1 MTKATIIDWRSARPA
16 DVILVSGPE
25 EYLADRA
32 IRSVRDQLRQTSE
45 NLEIYD
51 VDASDYA
58 SGQLLNLTSPS
69 LFAEPRLLILKNVER
84 CTDALIVDGI
94 DYLTAPTAD
103 TTVILRHN
111 GSSVRGKKLLDSIR
125 GSSNSVEIN
134 CLKISKDADR
144 AAFVQQEFSA
154 AKRQI
159 APAATKALLE
169 AFTDDLA
176 ELAAAC
182 NQLLQDSAETIDAA
196 IVEKYYGGRVETN
209 GFKVL
214 DAAFAGESGEAL
226 ALLRHAL
233 SSGSDPVPIL
243 AGMAMKMRQ
252 LAKLSSNRSATA
264 AQIGMAPWQLDR
276 LQRVLRGW
284 TEEGLANIM
293 MQLASTDAAI
303 KGAERDPV
311 FALEKLVLNISSKGM
326 N

>member
-1 MTKATIIDWRSARPA
+1 VSKATILDWRSVRPA

-25 EYLADRA
+25 DYLADRA
-32 IRSVRDQLRQTSE
+32 IKSVRTQLRKTSE
-45 NLEIYD
+45 NLEISD

-69 LFAEPRLLILKNVER
+69 LFAEPRLLIFKNVER
-84 CTDALIVDGI
+84 CTDALITDGI
-94 DYLTAPTAD
+94 DYLSAPTSD

-125 GSSNSVEIN
+125 GSAKSVEVS

-144 AAFVQQEFSA
+144 AAFVQNEFIEA
-154 AKRQI
+154 NRQI
-159 APAATKALLE
+159 VPAATKALLE
-169 AFTDDLA
+169 AFNDDLA

-182 NQLLQDSAETIDAA
+182 SQLLQDSAETIDAS

-214 DAAFAGESGEAL
+214 DAAFSGESGKAL

-233 SSGSDPVPIL
+233 ASGSDPVPIL

-264 AQIGMAPWQLDR
+264 AQIGMAPWQLDQ

-284 TEEGLANIM
+284 SEEGLANIM
-293 MQLASTDAAI
+293 LQLASTDAAI
-303 KGAERDPV
+303 KGAEKDPV
-311 FALEKLVLNISSKGM
+311 FALEKLVLNISGKGT

>member
-1 MTKATIIDWRSARPA
+1 MSKATILDWRSVRPA

-25 EYLADRA
+25 DYLADRA
-32 IRSVRDQLRQTSE
+32 IKSVRTQLRKTSE
-45 NLEIYD
+45 NLEISD

-69 LFAEPRLLILKNVER
+69 LFAEPRLLIFKNVER
-84 CTDALIVDGI
+84 CTDALITDGI
-94 DYLTAPTAD
+94 DYLSAPTSD

-125 GSSNSVEIN
+125 GSAKSVEVS

-144 AAFVQQEFSA
+144 AAFVQNEFIEA
-154 AKRQI
+154 NRQI
-159 APAATKALLE
+159 VPAATKALLE
-169 AFTDDLA
+169 AFNDDLA

-182 NQLLQDSAETIDAA
+182 SQLLQDSAETIDAS

-214 DAAFAGESGEAL
+214 DAAFSGESGKAL

-233 SSGSDPVPIL
+233 ASGSDPVPIL

-264 AQIGMAPWQLDR
+264 AQIGMAPWQLDQ

-284 TEEGLANIM
+284 SEEGLANIM
-293 MQLASTDAAI
+293 LQLASTDAAI
-303 KGAERDPV
+303 KGAEKDAV
-311 FALEKLVLNISSKGM
+311 FALEKLVLNISGKGT

>member
-1 MTKATIIDWRSARPA
+1 
-16 DVILVSGPE
+16 VLVFGPE
-25 EYLADRA
+25 DYLADRA
-32 IRSVRDQLRQTSE
+32 IKLVRSELRTTSE
-45 NLEIYD
+45 NLEIFE
-51 VDASDYA
+51 VDASDY
-58 SGQLLNLTSPS
+58 STGQLLNLTSPS
-69 LFAEPRLLILKNVER
+69 LFAEPRLLIVKNVER
-84 CTDALIVDGI
+84 CTDALITDGI
-94 DYLTAPTAD
+94 DYLASPTSD

-125 GSSNSVEIN
+125 ASSKCVEVS
-134 CLKISKDADR
+134 CQKISKDAER

-154 AKRQI
+154 ASRQI

-169 AFTDDLA
+169 AFSDDIA

-182 NQLLQDSAETIDAA
+182 SQLLQDSAETIDAA
-196 IVEKYYGGRVETN
+196 IVERYYGGRVETN

-214 DAAFAGESGEAL
+214 DAAFAGEAGQAL

-233 SSGSDPVPIL
+233 ASGSDPVPIL

-264 AQIGMAPWQLDR
+264 AQIGMAPWQLDQ

-284 TEEGLANIM
+284 TEEGLAKIM
-293 MQLASTDAAI
+293 IQLASTDSAI

-311 FALEKLVLNISSKGM
+311 FALEKLVLSISTKGT

>member
-1 MTKATIIDWRSARPA
+1 MSKATILDWRSVRPA

-25 EYLADRA
+25 DYLADRA
-32 IRSVRDQLRQTSE
+32 IKSVRTQLRKTSE
-45 NLEIYD
+45 NLEISD

-69 LFAEPRLLILKNVER
+69 LFAEPRLLIFKNVER
-84 CTDALIVDGI
+84 CTDALITDGI
-94 DYLTAPTAD
+94 DYLSAPTSD

-125 GSSNSVEIN
+125 GSAKSVEVS

-144 AAFVQQEFSA
+144 AAFVQNEFIEA
-154 AKRQI
+154 NRQI
-159 APAATKALLE
+159 VPAATKALLE
-169 AFTDDLA
+169 AFNDDLA

-182 NQLLQDSAETIDAA
+182 SQLLQDSAETIDAS

-214 DAAFAGESGEAL
+214 DAAFSGESGKAL

-233 SSGSDPVPIL
+233 ASGSDPVPIL

-264 AQIGMAPWQLDR
+264 AQIGMAPWQLDQ

-284 TEEGLANIM
+284 SEEGLANIM
-293 MQLASTDAAI
+293 LQLASTDAAI
-303 KGAERDPV
+303 KGAEKDPV
-311 FALEKLVLNISSKGM
+311 FALEKLVLNISGKGT

>member
-1 MTKATIIDWRSARPA
+1 VSKATILDWRSVRPA

-25 EYLADRA
+25 DYLADRA
-32 IRSVRDQLRQTSE
+32 IKSVRTQLRKTSE
-45 NLEIYD
+45 NLEISD

-69 LFAEPRLLILKNVER
+69 LFAEPRLLIFKNVER
-84 CTDALIVDGI
+84 CTDALITDGI
-94 DYLTAPTAD
+94 DYLSAPTSD

-125 GSSNSVEIN
+125 GSAKSVEVS

-144 AAFVQQEFSA
+144 AAFVQNEFIEA
-154 AKRQI
+154 NRQI
-159 APAATKALLE
+159 VPAATKALLE
-169 AFTDDLA
+169 AFNDDLA

-182 NQLLQDSAETIDAA
+182 SQLLQDSAETIDAS

-214 DAAFAGESGEAL
+214 DAAFSGESGKAL

-233 SSGSDPVPIL
+233 ASGSDPVPIL

-264 AQIGMAPWQLDR
+264 AQIGMAPWQLDQ

-284 TEEGLANIM
+284 SEEGLANIM
-293 MQLASTDAAI
+293 LQLASTDAAI
-303 KGAERDPV
+303 KGAEKDAV
-311 FALEKLVLNISSKGM
+311 FALEKLVLNISGKGT